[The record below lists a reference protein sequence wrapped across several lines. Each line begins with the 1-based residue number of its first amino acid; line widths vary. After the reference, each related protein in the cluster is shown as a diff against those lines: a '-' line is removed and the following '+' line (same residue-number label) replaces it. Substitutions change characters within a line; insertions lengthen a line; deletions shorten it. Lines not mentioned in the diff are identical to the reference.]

1 MSGFM
6 TIFKNDLKI
15 LSKDF
20 KALLMLLILPIC
32 AILIF
37 SSALA
42 PILEHNEF
50 IEPFKIVLV
59 DNDKSPW
66 TGLLASQLRNL
77 DVIEK
82 IIFADEEEARKLIE
96 NEEAAAAII
105 IPEKL
110 SESIDYWDPQAGGV
124 LGSSSGYLESQLVKN
139 IGFVGSDTVSSGLAS
154 LKVIYD
160 IETEKGY
167 AFEEALGEVNKAF
180 ESFVNLV
187 LNRKALISEKKIV
200 NYETNPV
207 IYYALSLMSV
217 FIMFSSIPCMRL
229 LTDERR
235 LGILSRL
242 NSSPV
247 MSWQTAASKLLLSF
261 LISTVQFIVMLV
273 FIKIVGGSDLTS
285 SVASMIPVFLATSFA
300 AGAFSI
306 FVSSISSTGS
316 SADLIANLSIM
327 LMAIVGG
334 SLYPISSLPALC
346 RDLSVL
352 TINRWSSRGF
362 LNALYGGDIKS
373 TLVSVGVLLLMAIFY
388 LGSASIVLSF
398 RRRRIEG

>member
-20 KALLMLLILPIC
+20 KALLMLLILPIF

-37 SSALA
+37 ASALA

-82 IIFADEEEARKLIE
+82 IIFADEKEARILIE
-96 NEEAAAAII
+96 NQEAAAAIV
-105 IPEKL
+105 IPENL
-110 SESIDYWDPQAGGV
+110 SQSIDYWDPQAGKV

-167 AFEEALGEVNKAF
+167 AFEEALGEINKAF
-180 ESFVNLV
+180 DSFVNLV
-187 LNRKALISEKKIV
+187 LNRKALISEKKVV

-242 NSSPV
+242 NASPV
-247 MSWQTAASKLLLSF
+247 RSWQTAASKLTVSF
-261 LISTVQFIVMLV
+261 LISTVQFIVILIFLKV
-273 FIKIVGGSDLTS
+273 VDGSNMTS
-285 SVASMIPVFLATSFA
+285 SATAMIPVFLATSFA

-306 FVSSISSTGS
+306 FVASISSTGS
-316 SADLIANLSIM
+316 AADLIANLSIL

-334 SLYPISSLPALC
+334 SLYPISSLPAIC
-346 RDLSVL
+346 RNISVL
-352 TINRWSSRGF
+352 TINRWSARGF
-362 LNALYGGDIKS
+362 LNILYGGDIKS
-373 TLVSVGVLLLMAIFY
+373 TMASVGALLLMAIFY
-388 LGSASIVLSF
+388 LGSASLVLSV
-398 RRRRIEG
+398 RRRRVEG